1 MIKKHWISIVT
12 LIIAVIVSIV
22 INCVAEIS
30 IFENIILTLVILLI
44 VTFIFDFS
52 RALDQIHEKQ
62 ESYEGRLNKSSVKD
76 FKTINNCVDRINMIL
91 LEKRQEGHS
100 VDFVALDKFFRLTDN
115 PMSKLLKKINS
126 DNEIAFRFLTAINSK
141 SYYTVLQLMYES
153 FSCGH
158 SSSYALCKA
167 EIPFASFFI
176 VDKKYLVIRT
186 PCDSD
191 KRNRHYDIII
201 DDDIVALFQSWYEV
215 LWRCKKTYIID
226 TEEDLIDTLENIKSN
241 IGSSET
247 EIGDITNLMGKV
259 INKLIEQK

>member
-22 INCVAEIS
+22 INCISDVS
-30 IFENIILTLVILLI
+30 IFENIILALVIMLI
-44 VTFIFDFS
+44 ITFIFDFS
-52 RALDQIHEKQ
+52 RSLDKIQNKQ

-76 FKTINNCVDRINMIL
+76 FKAINGCVDRINLIL
-91 LEKRQEGHS
+91 SEKRPEGHS
-100 VDFVALDKFFRLTDN
+100 VDFIALDKFFRLTDN
-115 PMSKLLKKINS
+115 SMSKLLKKINS

-153 FSCGH
+153 LSCGH
-158 SSSYALCKA
+158 SSSYALCRA
-167 EIPFASFFI
+167 ELPFASFFI
-176 VDKKYLVIRT
+176 IDKKYLIIRT

-215 LWRCKKTYIID
+215 LWRCKKSFVID
-226 TEEDLIDTLENIKSN
+226 TEEELKDTLENIKSN
-241 IGSSET
+241 IDSSDT
-247 EIGDITNLMGKV
+247 EIDDITALMGKV
-259 INKLIEQK
+259 INKLTE